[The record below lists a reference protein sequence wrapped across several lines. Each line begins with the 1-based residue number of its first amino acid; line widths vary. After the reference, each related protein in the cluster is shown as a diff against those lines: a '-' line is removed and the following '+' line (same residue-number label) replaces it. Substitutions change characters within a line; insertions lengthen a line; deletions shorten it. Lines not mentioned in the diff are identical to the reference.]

1 MRCVT
6 SGLMLASV
14 LMLSGLTGCAKQ
26 EQAAAPAAPAVFSL
40 PAAEGEDGV
49 MTAQTAVIQGDKGY
63 SAKMAVTPIWRVQGG
78 VMNISWYAGLSQTKR
93 FFNISE
99 ETGDPKGK
107 PAWLTNPEQGVRAVR
122 VKFDGGAP
130 AAVKPTTTRAQ
141 FPTPAGAK
149 AVTEVEIDYGDPKA
163 PQTLIWK

>member
-14 LMLSGLTGCAKQ
+14 LVLSGLGGCAKQ
-26 EQAAAPAAPAVFSL
+26 EAAAPAAPAGFSL
-40 PAAEGEDGV
+40 SAAEGEDGV
-49 MTAQTAVIQGDKGY
+49 MPAQTATVQGGKGY

-99 ETGDPKGK
+99 ETGDPTGK

-130 AAVKPTTTRAQ
+130 VAVKPTTTRAQ

-149 AVTEVEIDYGDPKA
+149 AVTEVEVDYGDPKA
-163 PQTLIWK
+163 PQTLTWK